1 MKKPIPY
8 ILLAVALAAN
18 LSVWVFDPGAISRRL
33 FGGFMDWRPAF
44 ERPAAPAPEAGVREA
59 MARISAE
66 GIERRIRDLSAWPS
80 RAVGYPGNRA
90 AYEYIRG
97 EFERIGLKD
106 IRTDTFRVAVPVDR
120 GARVT
125 VRGTGEEVPLAC
137 LWPNHVRTPTLP
149 VEGVTGPLIYGG
161 KGTFAAFNG
170 KRVEGSIVL
179 MDFDCDR
186 NYVHPM
192 MLGAKAVIF
201 FDSGE
206 VNRGQAELKTLPVP
220 ADVPRFYVEREAG
233 QRLRELV
240 EFGNRGGKSRNGET
254 EKGRNGE
261 KGRTETEKQGN
272 GETER
277 GFFPDSPVPRFS
289 VSGGGSGDGKGVEVT
304 LTARMAWEEAQ
315 TWNVYGWIP
324 GSDEL
329 MPSRPG
335 AAPRKWRD
343 RVVVVEAYYDAA
355 SVAPARA
362 PGAEA
367 ASGVAA
373 LLGVAEALATHRP
386 RFSVLILATSGHFN
400 GLAGVNDFVYRHSRK
415 NEHFREKMRPE
426 ERIDFDMFVGLDL
439 SSRDGRAALFCQ
451 GTFYSGWQ
459 TGRTDFYRKNT
470 LRYFAQ
476 RFAGYAER
484 LFPGEPAEARLM
496 DALAPPS
503 REWWNFMS
511 APLAFDMEAA
521 LYHGMAGLTLA
532 TPYDSRERVDT
543 PLDTA
548 DRVDFGNVASQAR
561 TAAGALLEACRD
573 PEFFP
578 EARYDFKDYAADLG
592 GTVYLFDRRV
602 NPFVPKRAVPG
613 AVVACGPADSRT
625 GVRTMTAALTDSAGR
640 FRLRSVRSPAHA
652 WTRTVTLSAYGLG
665 EDGGVVM
672 APDLGEDGDKT
683 YPLQVRLTADEMETM
698 AVLFECRALS
708 LFEAFDSRTLFA
720 LDTMTLLG
728 PDDGPLRSYGTT
740 HAGGAG
746 MADWSGGAVLTGSPA
761 RVSPAAVAFVPPR
774 GRSKVFM
781 GAGITGIKYLLTNAP
796 EDLLLH
802 PVPASGVTE
811 GVVARSRGVGYGAEE
826 GVITLP
832 AYRGARDM
840 WVLNDVRLKQLAR
853 YGVENRRVERLH
865 QEARAALLSARGALE
880 RLEYDRFIAEA
891 RRAWGLEAR
900 AYPDVKGT
908 ASDTVQGIVFYFAL
922 LLPFSFFAERL
933 LFGFADVRRRLLGA
947 AGVFAGV
954 FLVLKEAHPAF
965 KLASTPYVIFLAFVI
980 LALACG
986 VLVLLTGKFSEVLR
1000 RLRSGGREAHRTD
1013 VGRASAVAAAASL
1026 GISNLRKRPM
1036 RTGLTAVTLILL
1048 TFTALTF
1055 TSVVTSLKFYKLP
1068 RDNRPAYRGVLV
1080 RDRGWRGLQASALQV
1095 LEGAFGEGATVAPRS
1110 WCLPGVRSG
1119 RAYFD
1124 IEADGRRQ
1132 TADGGR
1138 DSPLTPHPSPLRTY
1152 ANGLLGLT
1160 WREPE
1165 VTGVDRCLSAGRWFR
1180 EGERDVCVLPD
1191 AMARLIGI
1199 GPEEMERAEVRLFG
1213 RRLRVVGILDSE
1225 RARGLKDLDDE
1236 RLTPVDT
1243 VAEGDRLSEVQS
1255 ADPEVL
1261 AQEPISAFAHLDP
1274 ENVAVLPHQTAMDLG
1289 GSLQSIAVGRFREE
1303 DFIPEVEA
1311 FMARVAMTAFVGA
1324 GERVEVYSSIGAT
1337 SLKGVGNLF
1346 VPVAIAALIVLNTMM
1361 GSVYERFSEIGI
1373 YSSLGLAPSHVSA
1386 LFLAEAGVFATVG
1399 AVMGYLVGQVAVMA
1413 LSSAGRL
1420 GGLTLNYS
1428 SLSAVTSTLVVMG
1441 TVMLSA
1447 IYPSR
1452 KASQMAVPDVTRR
1465 WVFPPP
1471 EGDHWRFDF
1480 PFTVGGAEVAGAYAY
1495 LTEVFNSYGEGSAG
1509 AFMTDRVKFSHE
1521 SRACPEQSRR
1531 VQSPESDPGP
1541 WTYGIEMM
1549 TWLAPY
1555 DLGISQQVRM
1565 EAAPTGQFGIYG
1577 VQVHIRRLSGD
1588 VASWQRINRGFLNT
1602 IRKHFLIWRTLPQ
1615 EVKEEYIRKGQ
1626 GWTPTLAHGN

>member
-1 MKKPIPY
+1 MKKSIPY

-18 LSVWVFDPGAISRRL
+18 LSVWVFDPGVISRSL
-33 FGGFMDWRPAF
+33 FGRFMDWRPAF
-44 ERPAAPAPEAGVREA
+44 ERPVAPASEADIREA
-59 MARISAE
+59 MARVSTE
-66 GIERRIRDLSAWPS
+66 RIERRVRDLSAWPS

-106 IRTDTFRVAVPVDR
+106 IRTDTFTVAVPVDR

-125 VRGTGEEVPLAC
+125 VGATGEEVPLAC

-149 VEGVTGPLIYGG
+149 AQGVTGPLIYGG
-161 KGTFAAFNG
+161 KGAFADFNG

-201 FDSGE
+201 FDNGG

-220 ADVPRFYVEREAG
+220 ANVPRFWADAGEGERLKALAEA
-233 QRLRELV
+233 EA
-240 EFGNRGGKSRNGET
+240 
-254 EKGRNGE
+254 
-261 KGRTETEKQGN
+261 
-272 GETER
+272 
-277 GFFPDSPVPRFS
+277 S
-289 VSGGGSGDGKGVEVT
+289 VTV
-304 LTARMAWEEAQ
+304 TARMPWEGAQ

-324 GSDEL
+324 GSDEA

-335 AAPRKWRD
+335 EKPRQWRD
-343 RVVVVEAYYDAA
+343 RVVVIEAYYDAT
-355 SVAPARA
+355 SIAPGRA

-367 ASGVAA
+367 ASGVAT
-373 LLGVAEALATHRP
+373 LLEVAEALAVHRP
-386 RFSVLILATSGHFN
+386 KFSVLVLATSGHFN
-400 GLAGVNDFVYRHSRK
+400 GLAGINDFVTRHARK
-415 NEHFREKMRPE
+415 SEHFRAKMRPE

-439 SSRDGRAALFCQ
+439 SSKDSRAALFCQ
-451 GTFYSGWQ
+451 GTFYSGWE

-470 LRYFAQ
+470 LKYFAQ
-476 RFAGYAER
+476 RFAGYAEK

-521 LYHGMAGLTLA
+521 LYHGMTGVTFA
-532 TPYDSRERVDT
+532 TPYDGRERVDT
-543 PLDTA
+543 PVDTA
-548 DRVDFGNVASQAR
+548 GRVDFGNVASQAR
-561 TAAGALLEACRD
+561 TVAGMLLEACQD

-578 EARYDFKDYAADLG
+578 EAKYDFKDYATDLN
-592 GTVYLFDRRV
+592 GTVYLFDRKV

-613 AVVACGPADSRT
+613 AVVAYGPADSRT
-625 GVRTMTAALTDSAGR
+625 GVRTMTATLTDSAGR

-652 WTRTVTLSAYGLG
+652 WTRTVTLSAYRMDADG
-665 EDGGVVM
+665 EVAM
-672 APDLGEDGDKT
+672 APDLGEDGDRT
-683 YPLQVRLTADEMETM
+683 YPLQVRMTADEMETM
-698 AVLFECRALS
+698 AVLFECRTLS
-708 LFEAFDSRTLFA
+708 LFEVFDSRTLFS

-740 HAGGAG
+740 HPGGSG
-746 MADWSGGAVLTGSPA
+746 TSDWSGGAVLAGSPA
-761 RVSPAAVAFVPPR
+761 RVSPAAVAFVPPG
-774 GRSKVFM
+774 GRAKIFM
-781 GAGITGIKYLLTNAP
+781 SSGLSGIKYLLTNAP
-796 EDLLLH
+796 DALLLH
-802 PVPASGVTE
+802 PVPVDGVTDR
-811 GVVARSRGVGYGAEE
+811 VVARAKGTGYGADA
-826 GVITLP
+826 GVIALP

-840 WVLNDVRLKQLAR
+840 WVLDDVRLKQLAR

-900 AYPDVKGT
+900 AYPDVKAT
-908 ASDTVQGIVFYFAL
+908 ANDTVQGIVFYFAL

-933 LFGFADVRRRLLGA
+933 LFGFADVRRRILGA
-947 AGVFAGV
+947 AGVFVAV
-954 FLVLKEAHPAF
+954 FLVLKWAHPAF
-965 KLASTPYVIFLAFVI
+965 KLASTPYIIFLAFVI
-980 LALACG
+980 LALACA
-986 VLVLLTGKFSEVLR
+986 VLALLTGKFNEVLR
-1000 RLRSGGREAHRTD
+1000 RLRSGGREMHRAD
-1013 VGRASAVAAAASL
+1013 VGRVSAMGAAVSL
-1026 GISNLRKRPM
+1026 GISNLRKRPV
-1036 RTGLTAVTLILL
+1036 RTGLTATTLVLL
-1048 TFTALTF
+1048 TFTALSF
-1055 TSVVTSLKFYKLP
+1055 TSVVTSLRFYKMP
-1068 RDNRPAYRGVLV
+1068 RDNRPAYPGMLV
-1080 RDRGWRGLQASALQV
+1080 RDRGWRGLQTSALQV
-1095 LEGAFGEGATVAPRS
+1095 LESAFGTEATVIPRS
-1110 WCLPGVRSG
+1110 WRLPGVRSG

-1124 IEADGRRQ
+1124 IEAEGERQ
-1132 TADGGR
+1132 QAGGEGAHASR
-1138 DSPLTPHPSPLRTY
+1138 RTY

-1165 VTGVDRCLSAGRWFR
+1165 ITGADRCLSAGRWFR
-1180 EGERDVCVLPD
+1180 QGERDVCLLPD

-1199 GPEEMERAEVRLFG
+1199 GPGDVERAEVKLFG
-1213 RRLRVVGILDSE
+1213 RMLRVVGILDSE
-1225 RARGLKDLDDE
+1225 RMRGLKDLDDE

-1243 VAEGDRLSEVQS
+1243 VTEGDRMNEVQS

-1261 AQEPISAFAHLDP
+1261 AQEPISAFVHLDP
-1274 ENVAVLPHQTAMDLG
+1274 ENVAVLPHQTVMDLG
-1289 GSLQSIAVGRFREE
+1289 GSLQAIAVGRFQGG
-1303 DFIPEVEA
+1303 DFIPQVEA
-1311 FMARVAMTAFVGA
+1311 FMARVALTAFVGV
-1324 GERVEVYSSIGAT
+1324 GENVEVYSSIGST
-1337 SLKGVGNLF
+1337 SLKGVGNLII
-1346 VPVAIAALIVLNTMM
+1346 PIAIAALIVLNTMM

-1399 AVMGYLVGQVAVMA
+1399 AVMGYLVGQVAVMVLA
-1413 LSSAGRL
+1413 SFGKL

-1447 IYPSR
+1447 LYPSR
-1452 KASQMAVPDVTRR
+1452 KAAAMAVPDVTRR

-1471 EGDHWRFDF
+1471 DGDHWRFDF
-1480 PFTVGGAEVAGAYAY
+1480 PFTVGGTEVAGAYAY
-1495 LTEVFNSYGEGSAG
+1495 LTEVFDSYGEGSAG
-1509 AFMTDRVKFSHE
+1509 AFLTDEVKFGAE
-1521 SRACPEQSRR
+1521 EGGGGRGPEKAYS
-1531 VQSPESDPGP
+1531 
-1541 WTYGIEMM
+1541 IEMM

-1555 DLGISQQVRM
+1555 DLGISQRVRM

-1577 VQVHIRRLSGD
+1577 VEVHIQRLSGD

-1615 EVKEEYIRKGQ
+1615 EVKDEYIRKGQ
-1626 GWTPTLAHGN
+1626 GTEAVQS

>member
-8 ILLAVALAAN
+8 ILLAVVLAAN
-18 LSVWVFDPGAISRRL
+18 LGVWAFDPGAISRRL
-33 FGGFMDWRPAF
+33 FGRFMDWRPAF
-44 ERPAAPAPEAGVREA
+44 ERPAAPASEVGVREG

-120 GARVT
+120 GAKVT
-125 VRGTGEEVPLAC
+125 VRATGEEVPLAC
-137 LWPNHVRTPTLP
+137 LWPNHVRTPTLAG
-149 VEGVTGPLIYGG
+149 EGGAGPLIYGG
-161 KGTFAAFNG
+161 KGTFAEFNG

-201 FDSGE
+201 FDNGV

-220 ADVPRFYVEREAG
+220 ADVPRFWADGKGGE
-233 QRLRELV
+233 RLREMA
-240 EFGNRGGKSRNGET
+240 EAAA
-254 EKGRNGE
+254 
-261 KGRTETEKQGN
+261 Q
-272 GETER
+272 
-277 GFFPDSPVPRFS
+277 
-289 VSGGGSGDGKGVEVT
+289 VT
-304 LTARMAWEEAQ
+304 VTARMTWEEAQ
-315 TWNVYGWIP
+315 TWNVYGWVP

-335 AAPRKWRD
+335 TAPRRWGD
-343 RVVVVEAYYDAA
+343 RVVVIEAYYDAA
-355 SVAPARA
+355 SVAPGRA

-373 LLGVAEALATHRP
+373 LLEVAEALAIHRP
-386 RFSVLILATSGHFN
+386 KFSVLILATSGHFN
-400 GLAGVNDFVYRHSRK
+400 GLAGVNDFMGRHSRRS
-415 NEHFREKMRPE
+415 EHFRGKMRPE
-426 ERIDFDMFVGLDL
+426 ERIDFDMFIGLDL

-470 LRYFAQ
+470 LRYFAG
-476 RFAGYAER
+476 RFAGYAEK
-484 LFPGEPAEARLM
+484 LFPGEPAESRLM

-511 APLAFDMEAA
+511 APLAFDAEAA
-521 LYHGMAGLTLA
+521 LYHGMTGLTLA

-543 PLDTA
+543 PVDTA
-548 DRVDFGNVASQAR
+548 GRVDFGNVASQAR
-561 TAAGALLEACRD
+561 TAAGMLLEACRD

-578 EARYDFKDYAADLG
+578 EARYDFKDYAADLSG
-592 GTVYLFDRRV
+592 RVYLFDRKV

-613 AVVACGPADSRT
+613 AVVAYGPADSRT

-652 WTRTVTLSAYGLG
+652 WTRTVTLSAYRLG
-665 EDGGVVM
+665 EDGGVTM

-698 AVLFECRALS
+698 VVLFECRALS

-740 HAGGAG
+740 HTGGAG

-761 RVSPAAVAFVPPR
+761 RVSPAAVAFVPPG
-774 GRSKVFM
+774 GRSKIFM

-802 PVPASGVTE
+802 PVPAVTDE
-811 GVVARSRGVGYGAEE
+811 VVARSRGVGYAADA
-826 GVITLP
+826 GVIAFP
-832 AYRGARDM
+832 AYRGARDV
-840 WVLNDVRLKQLAR
+840 WVLDDVRLKQLAR

-908 ASDTVQGIVFYFAL
+908 ANDTVQGIVFYFAL

-954 FLVLKEAHPAF
+954 FLVLKWAHPAF
-965 KLASTPYVIFLAFVI
+965 KLASTPYIIFLAFVI

-986 VLVLLTGKFSEVLR
+986 VLVLLTGKFNEVLR
-1000 RLRSGGREAHRTD
+1000 RLRSGGREMHRTD

-1095 LEGAFGEGATVAPRS
+1095 LESAFGEGATVAPRS

-1124 IEADGRRQ
+1124 IEAE
-1132 TADGGR
+1132 A
-1138 DSPLTPHPSPLRTY
+1138 PLPSPVAKGYASVTPSLSPHVGERGRGLRPQREQQVGWGARGVGEGVLRTY

-1165 VTGVDRCLSAGRWFR
+1165 ITGVDRCLSAGRWFR

-1191 AMARLIGI
+1191 AMARLVGI
-1199 GPEEMERAEVRLFG
+1199 GPEDAERAEVRLFG
-1213 RRLRVVGILDSE
+1213 RAFRVVGILDSE
-1225 RARGLKDLDDE
+1225 RVRGLKDLDDE

-1243 VAEGDRLSEVQS
+1243 VAEGDRMGEVQS

-1289 GSLQSIAVGRFREE
+1289 GSLQSVAVGRFRQE

-1311 FMARVAMTAFVGA
+1311 FMARAALTAFVGA

-1337 SLKGVGNLF
+1337 SLKGLGNLF
-1346 VPVAIAALIVLNTMM
+1346 IPVAIAALIVLNTMM

-1413 LSSAGRL
+1413 LSSAGKL

-1495 LTEVFNSYGEGSAG
+1495 LAEVFDSYGEGSAG
-1509 AFMTDRVKFSHE
+1509 AFMTDGVKFSRGSRVRSHE
-1521 SRACPEQSRR
+1521 SK
-1531 VQSPESDPGP
+1531 DFGP
-1541 WTYGIEMM
+1541 VTRDSGPVTYVVEMM

-1555 DLGISQQVRM
+1555 DLGISQRVRM
-1565 EAAPTGQFGIYG
+1565 EAAPTGQFDIYG
-1577 VQVHIRRLSGD
+1577 VQVHIQRLSGD

-1615 EVKEEYIRKGQ
+1615 GVKGEYIRKGQ
-1626 GWTPTLAHGN
+1626 GWTPRLAHGN

>member
-1 MKKPIPY
+1 
-8 ILLAVALAAN
+8 
-18 LSVWVFDPGAISRRL
+18 
-33 FGGFMDWRPAF
+33 
-44 ERPAAPAPEAGVREA
+44 
-59 MARISAE
+59 
-66 GIERRIRDLSAWPS
+66 
-80 RAVGYPGNRA
+80 
-90 AYEYIRG
+90 
-97 EFERIGLKD
+97 
-106 IRTDTFRVAVPVDR
+106 
-120 GARVT
+120 
-125 VRGTGEEVPLAC
+125 
-137 LWPNHVRTPTLP
+137 
-149 VEGVTGPLIYGG
+149 
-161 KGTFAAFNG
+161 
-170 KRVEGSIVL
+170 
-179 MDFDCDR
+179 
-186 NYVHPM
+186 
-192 MLGAKAVIF
+192 
-201 FDSGE
+201 
-206 VNRGQAELKTLPVP
+206 
-220 ADVPRFYVEREAG
+220 
-233 QRLRELV
+233 
-240 EFGNRGGKSRNGET
+240 
-254 EKGRNGE
+254 
-261 KGRTETEKQGN
+261 
-272 GETER
+272 
-277 GFFPDSPVPRFS
+277 
-289 VSGGGSGDGKGVEVT
+289 VEVT
-304 LTARMAWEEAQ
+304 VQGRMTWEEAQ

-373 LLGVAEALATHRP
+373 LIEVAEALTAHRP
-386 RFSVLILATSGHFN
+386 KFSALVLATSGHFN

-415 NEHFREKMRPE
+415 SDHFREKMRPE

-439 SSRDGRAALFCQ
+439 SSGDSRTALFCQ
-451 GTFYSGWQ
+451 GTFYTGWQ

-484 LFPGEPAEARLM
+484 LFPGEPAESRLM

-511 APLAFDMEAA
+511 APLAFDTEAA
-521 LYHGMAGLTLA
+521 LYHGMTALTLA
-532 TPYDSRERVDT
+532 TPHDSRERVDT

-548 DRVDFGNVASQAR
+548 DRVDFGKVASQAR
-561 TAAGALLEACRD
+561 TAAGMLLEACRD

-578 EARYDFKDYAADLG
+578 EARYDFKDYAADLSG
-592 GTVYLFDRRV
+592 SVYLFDRKV

-613 AVVACGPADSRT
+613 AVVAYGPADSRT

-652 WTRTVTLSAYGLG
+652 WTRTVTLSAYRLG
-665 EDGGVVM
+665 EDGGVTM

-683 YPLQVRLTADEMETM
+683 YPLQVRLTAEEMETM

-774 GRSKVFM
+774 GRAKVFM
-781 GAGITGIKYLLTNAP
+781 GAGIAGIKYLLTNAP

-802 PVPASGVTE
+802 PVPTGGVTDE
-811 GVVARSRGVGYGAEE
+811 VVARSRGAGYAAEA
-826 GVITLP
+826 GVIALP

-840 WVLNDVRLKQLAR
+840 WVLNDARLKQLAR

-865 QEARAALLSARGALE
+865 REARAALLSARGALE

-954 FLVLKEAHPAF
+954 FLVLKGAHPAF
-965 KLASTPYVIFLAFVI
+965 KLASTPYIIFLAFVI

-986 VLVLLTGKFSEVLR
+986 VLVLLTGKFNEVLR
-1000 RLRSGGREAHRTD
+1000 RLRSGGREMRRTD

-1036 RTGLTAVTLILL
+1036 RTGLTAFTLILL

-1055 TSVVTSLKFYKLP
+1055 TSVVTSLRFYKLP
-1068 RDNRPAYRGVLV
+1068 RDNRPAYQGVLV

-1095 LEGAFGEGATVAPRS
+1095 LESAFGQGATVAPRS
-1110 WCLPGVRSG
+1110 WLLPGVRAG

-1124 IEADGRRQ
+1124 IEREDL
-1132 TADGGR
+1132 TH
-1138 DSPLTPHPSPLRTY
+1138 PLTPSLSAGGEGGGKKGLSPVPGEGEVGSRLRTY

-1165 VTGVDRCLSAGRWFR
+1165 VTGVDRCLRAGRWFR
-1180 EGERDVCVLPD
+1180 EGERDVCILPD
-1191 AMARLIGI
+1191 AMAGLIGI
-1199 GPEEMERAEVRLFG
+1199 GPGDAGRAEVRLFG
-1213 RRLRVVGILDSE
+1213 RRLRVVGVLDSG

-1274 ENVAVLPHQTAMDLG
+1274 ENVALLPHETAMDLG
-1289 GSLQSIAVGRFREE
+1289 GSLQSIAVGRFRQE
-1303 DFIPEVEA
+1303 DFVPEVEA
-1311 FMARVAMTAFVGA
+1311 FMARAALTAFVGA

-1337 SLKGVGNLF
+1337 SLKGMGNLF
-1346 VPVAIAALIVLNTMM
+1346 IPVAIAALIVLNTMM

-1399 AVMGYLVGQVAVMA
+1399 AVMGYLVGQVAVMG

-1420 GGLTLNYS
+1420 GGLALNYS

-1471 EGDHWRFDF
+1471 EGDGWRFDF

-1495 LTEVFNSYGEGSAG
+1495 LAEVFDSYGEGSAG
-1509 AFMTDRVKFSHE
+1509 AFMTDEVRF
-1521 SRACPEQSRR
+1521 RAEEQG
-1531 VQSPESDPGP
+1531 PGAGGQGSEKA
-1541 WTYGIEMM
+1541 YAIEMM

-1555 DLGISQQVRM
+1555 DLGISQRVRM

-1602 IRKHFLIWRTLPQ
+1602 IRRHFLIWRTLSQ
-1615 EVKEEYIRKGQ
+1615 EVKEEYIRRGQ
-1626 GWTPTLAHGN
+1626 GWTPKLAHGN